1 MSEVTGGS
9 VTIKQAANLI
19 GESLKAGHHHMEAGY
34 PTVNP
39 LNERSG
45 LLVEAY
51 RNEHGE
57 AWLGKINLYENDR
70 GKPVMW
76 QWDGS
81 PVSAFVAVFVAPRY
95 DAELVQM
102 VTERDAAPY
111 TGTRDDSVLVDRIF
125 ERLDAIGA
133 RSLIWN

>member
-1 MSEVTGGS
+1 
-9 VTIKQAANLI
+9 
-19 GESLKAGHHHMEAGY
+19 MEAGY

-102 VTERDAAPY
+102 VEERDAAPY
-111 TGTRDDSVLVDRIF
+111 TGTRVDSVLVDRIF